1 MILKKKIPNDF
12 YKLFRTKNREAYMQ
26 FVTAIYE
33 ENNEVYASLGL
44 TQEEC
49 ALIIENTIEKSKIV
63 WQEEDDME
71 EGETPDAT
79 GGIIYI
85 NGIPVE
91 AYDCKTFYK
100 EICYISQ
107 EEMLLNESVEDYLRY
122 AAHADLKPD
131 NIEQMRR
138 NVKLRPEIKKIEE
151 NGATLSGGEKKKLLM
166 LKWLLNPSTSF
177 VILDEIDAGLDDE
190 TKVVLKELEKELL
203 KDRKKIVMKISHI
216 DEDMDGYDQIIRL

>member
-1 MILKKKIPNDF
+1 MIQGENGSGKSSLLKMILGF
-12 YKLFRTKNREAYMQ
+12 YK
-26 FVTAIYE
+26 
-33 ENNEVYASLGL
+33 
-44 TQEEC
+44 
-49 ALIIENTIEKSKIV
+49 
-63 WQEEDDME
+63 
-71 EGETPDAT
+71 PT
-79 GGIIYI
+79 GGTIYI

-122 AAHADLKPD
+122 AAHADLKAN

-138 NVKLRPEIKKIEE
+138 KVKLRPEIKNIEE

-190 TKVVLKELEKELL
+190 TKAVLKELEKELL

>member
-1 MILKKKIPNDF
+1 MEGHHFWEQQNEIQEVRFLVPKDKRKMEYPFSIPAVRECGEIKFSSPVTIFTGENGSGKSSLLKMILGF
-12 YKLFRTKNREAYMQ
+12 YK
-26 FVTAIYE
+26 
-33 ENNEVYASLGL
+33 
-44 TQEEC
+44 
-49 ALIIENTIEKSKIV
+49 
-63 WQEEDDME
+63 
-71 EGETPDAT
+71 PT

-138 NVKLRPEIKKIEE
+138 KVKLRPEIKKIEE

-190 TKVVLKELEKELL
+190 TKVVLLHL
-203 KDRKKIVMKISHI
+203 
-216 DEDMDGYDQIIRL
+216 